1 VDIKGKLNPLSKDL
15 YLDIV
20 ADAKDIE
27 LSPMTPY
34 SAKYVGYGI
43 ERGKLSF
50 NVKYKVENRKLT
62 ANNKIILNQL
72 TFGEK
77 IESPTA
83 TKLPVLLAVALMK
96 DRNGVIDVDLPI
108 SGSLDDPQFSVGG
121 IVLRIVINLITRAV
135 TAPFSLLASAFG
147 SSGSGGEELSYI
159 EFDTGKANLNQAAQT
174 KIATLAKALNNRP
187 ALNLEIIGRVDP
199 LSDLDGLK
207 RAGIERKVKA
217 QKLKE
222 LARKGEAPRSVDDVQ
237 IAPSEYPQYL
247 KAAYGEES
255 FPKPRNMIGL
265 AQDLPV
271 PEMEKLMM
279 QHAKATD
286 DDMRQLA
293 TQRGQAVRDALLA
306 GKQVTSE
313 RLFVVAGK
321 PFSPEERAK
330 LQGRPN
336 RVDFAMK

>member
-1 VDIKGKLNPLSKDL
+1 
-15 YLDIV
+15 
-20 ADAKDIE
+20 
-27 LSPMTPY
+27 
-34 SAKYVGYGI
+34 
-43 ERGKLSF
+43 
-50 NVKYKVENRKLT
+50 
-62 ANNKIILNQL
+62 LNQL
-72 TFGEK
+72 TFGER

-135 TAPFSLLASAFG
+135 TAPFTLLASAFG
-147 SSGSGGEELSYI
+147 AGGGSGEELSYI
-159 EFDTGKANLNQAAQT
+159 EFDNGRASLNQAAQA
-174 KIATLAKALNNRP
+174 KIATLARALNNRP

-199 LSDLDGLK
+199 LTDLDGLK
-207 RAGIERKVKA
+207 RVGIERKAKA

-222 LARKGEAPRSVDDVQ
+222 LARKGESPKSVDDVQ
-237 IAPSEYPQYL
+237 VAPTEYPQYL

-279 QHAKATD
+279 QHAKASD

-293 TQRGQAVRDALLA
+293 SQRAQAVRDAIVATGQA
-306 GKQVTSE
+306 GAE
-313 RLFVVAGK
+313 RLSVVAAK
-321 PFSPEERAK
+321 QFTAEERAK
-330 LQGRPN
+330 LKGRPN
-336 RVDFAMK
+336 RVDFSMK